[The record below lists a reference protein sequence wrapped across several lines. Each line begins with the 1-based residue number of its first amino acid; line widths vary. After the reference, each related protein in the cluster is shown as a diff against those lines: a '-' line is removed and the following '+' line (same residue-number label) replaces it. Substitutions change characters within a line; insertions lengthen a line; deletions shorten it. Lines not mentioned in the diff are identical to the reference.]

1 MADKLDLKKTFK
13 HLYNPSAKAFTV
25 VDVPSFSFLM
35 VDGRGDPNTTA
46 EYQTAVEA
54 LYSVSYT
61 LKFMVKKGQGIDYT
75 VMPLEGLWW
84 AEDWAAYT
92 ADRRDDWQWTMM
104 IHQPELVTAELV
116 AEAIEQVRTKKK
128 LERAADLR
136 FESYQEG
143 LAVQIMHIGPYSAEG
158 PTLARMHH
166 EFIPQNGYEMT
177 GKHHEIYLGDPR
189 RTAPEKLKTVL
200 RQPIRKGD

>member
-13 HLYNPSAKAFTV
+13 ELYNPSAKEFSV
-25 VDVPSFSFLM
+25 VDVPPFAFLM
-35 VDGRGDPNTTA
+35 VDGRGDPNTAA

-61 LKFMVKKGQGIDYT
+61 LKFMVKKGQGIDYA

-84 AEDWAAYT
+84 AEDWSAYT
-92 ADRRDDWQWTMM
+92 ADRRDDWLWTMM
-104 IHQPELVTAELV
+104 IHQPEVVTAELV

-128 LERAADLR
+128 LERAADVR
-136 FESYQEG
+136 FESYHEG

-158 PTLARMHH
+158 PTLARMHN
-166 EFIPQNGYEMT
+166 EFVPQNGYELT

-200 RQPIRKGD
+200 RQPVRRRD